1 MGGYGAYIWSSFALT
16 AIVLLVCEW
25 RARVRHKHVYRD
37 IEVRVTALGDTE

>member
-1 MGGYGAYIWSSFALT
+1 MGGYGAYIWGSFALT
-16 AIVLLVCEW
+16 AVVLLICDW